1 MNFKTYPLSQKVL
14 DYANECSVELEIGT
28 NRVEVWTLKS
38 FEVSRL
44 CHTSEEVLTAIQDV
58 SDMVAE

>member
-1 MNFKTYPLSQKVL
+1 MDFKRYPLNQKVL

-44 CHTSEEVLTAIQDV
+44 CYTSEEVMTAIQDV